1 MTDFA
6 VVSRRVLTSR
16 GLEPAAVLVKE
27 GRIAEVAA
35 PELVP
40 AGVSRRDVGDD
51 VVLPGLV
58 DAHVHVNEPGRTE
71 WEGFASATRAAAAGG
86 VTTIVDM
93 PLNSIPATTT
103 PEALAAKL
111 DAARGR
117 LSVDCAF
124 WGGVVPANAHAPGVL
139 QGLIDAG
146 VCGFKAFLVPSGV
159 DEFPSVIESDLRAA
173 LPVLASR
180 GVPFLAHAEL
190 ESPVPG
196 GGDPR
201 QYATYLA
208 SRPPSWEN
216 EAIRLLI
223 RLSRDTGAAVHVV
236 HLSSAEAIADLR
248 AARREGL
255 PLTAETCPH
264 YLFFAAEDVPDGR
277 TEYKCS
283 PPIREA
289 SNRESLWA
297 GLEEGVIDFVVSDH
311 SPCTPERK
319 GLERGDFLAA
329 WGGIASLQLRLPVVL
344 TEARSRGLG
353 WDKVADWLC
362 RRPAELAGLGRRKGR
377 LEPGYDADLVV
388 LNPEESF
395 DVAAA
400 SLHHRHPI
408 TPYLGRR
415 LFGAVKT
422 TYLRGEVVYDRG
434 AFPGEPGGRALVR
447 DHADVH

>member
-1 MTDFA
+1 MSRFA
-6 VVSRRVLTSR
+6 LVSRRVLTES
-16 GLEPAAVLVKE
+16 GLRPAAVVVKD
-27 GRIAEVAA
+27 GRIADV
-35 PELVP
+35 VP
-40 AGVSRRDVGDD
+40 PDRVPPGVPRRDAGDD

-103 PEALAAKL
+103 LEALAAKR
-111 DAARGR
+111 AAAAGR
-117 LSVDCAF
+117 LFVDCAF
-124 WGGVVPANAHAPGVL
+124 WGGVVPANAREPVVL
-139 QGLIDAG
+139 QRLIDEG

-159 DEFPSVIESDLRAA
+159 DEFPHVAEGDLCAA
-173 LPVLASR
+173 LPVLAAR

-190 ESPVPG
+190 ESPVAP

-201 QYATYLA
+201 RYATYLA
-208 SRPPSWEN
+208 SRPPAWEN
-216 EAIRLLI
+216 DAIRLLI
-223 RLSRDTGAAVHVV
+223 RLSRDTGASVHIV

-248 AARREGL
+248 AARSEGL

-264 YLFFAAEDVPDGR
+264 YLFFTAEGVPDGR

-289 SNRESLWA
+289 ANREALWA
-297 GLEEGVIDFVVSDH
+297 GLRDGVIDFVVSDH

-319 GLERGDFLAA
+319 GLEQGDFMAA

-344 TEARSRGLG
+344 TEAKNRGIG

-388 LNPEESF
+388 VSPEESF
-395 DVAAA
+395 DVQAAA
-400 SLHHRHPI
+400 LHHRHPI

-415 LFGAVKT
+415 LTGAVKT
-422 TYLRGEVVYDRG
+422 TYLRGEVAFDRG
-434 AFPGEPGGRALVR
+434 SFPGEPQGRALVR
-447 DHADVH
+447 EHGHVH